1 MTEQLWQFYESVQ
14 DLADCFHGFL
24 NGAGLM
30 FLAFNALLWK
40 CVANLYHKRQTDPPA
55 QRAALLACAAYFL
68 LRTEAILDQ
77 GGSLLLQTAIHI
89 YLLYHIAYSV
99 FFLLLLASRPVW
111 TRLFSHWPRRIKGA
125 LYWIAGTFRSR
136 RERLKQRIL
145 DELHAP
151 EQEKQRRAQQR
162 QERLRRKVEQVRK
175 QYQYDLDLQYT
186 LLTPE
191 LRKELGSEIFGKLCR
206 DALDTDDIPTMEKR
220 VQKLQQLLATFGS
233 GASSTR
239 RQKTSRI
246 NEIGSEFAE
255 QREQINASTEYDQR
269 QKDHLTTFL
278 NRLEGVEL
286 ENYLKGKIRGVSD

>member
-1 MTEQLWQFYESVQ
+1 MTEYLWQFCVNVQ
-14 DLADCFHGFL
+14 DLADSFHGFL

-68 LRTEAILDQ
+68 LRAETVLDL

-99 FFLLLLASRPVW
+99 FFLLLLATRPLRI
-111 TRLFSHWPRRIKGA
+111 RLFSHWPRRIKEA
-125 LYWIAGTFRSR
+125 LHWLAGTFRSR
-136 RERLKQRIL
+136 RERLRQRIL

-151 EQEKQRRAQQR
+151 EQEKERRAEQR
-162 QERLRRKVEQVRK
+162 QERLRLKVEQVRK
-175 QYQYDLDLQYT
+175 QHRYELDLQYT

-191 LRKELGSEIFGKLCR
+191 LRKELGPDIFDKLCR
-206 DALDTDDIPTMEKR
+206 DALDTDDVPTMEKR
-220 VQKLQQLLATFGS
+220 VQKLQQLLATFTS
-233 GASSTR
+233 GVSSTR
-239 RQKTSRI
+239 GQKTSRI